1 MTSVRRLCADWE
13 KDRSDFAFAQLENER
28 ENRRLRDELEAARCK
43 TASLKD
49 QFKGLVSDHKN
60 LMGILERGGCL
71 RSRKRPRTNSTGGDD
86 QHKT

>member
-1 MTSVRRLCADWE
+1 MRRLSTDRE
-13 KDRSDFAFAQLENER
+13 KDRSEFSFAQLENER

-60 LMGILERGGCL
+60 LMGILERGGYL
-71 RSRKRPRTNSTGGDD
+71 RSHKRPRTNSTGGDD
-86 QHKT
+86 QRIT